1 MNDEVGE
8 SLVEL
13 GFLIE
18 FNQLFGEHFE
28 NLDQLSRGRQL
39 DTRGVDVEGEVPHD
53 QVLKHLLLEGV
64 LLEHVLALVPRGDGI
79 LDGLL
84 NPLEFLAVE
93 HGAPH

>member
-18 FNQLFGEHFE
+18 FNQLFGEHLK
-28 NLDQLSRGRQL
+28 NLDQLCRGRQL
-39 DTRGVDVEGEVPHD
+39 DTRGVGVEGEVPHD
-53 QVLKHLLLEGV
+53 QV
-64 LLEHVLALVPRGDGI
+64 LEHVLALVPRGDGI